1 MPGFPVLLQ
10 TDETSRRASLALWR
24 VFKSEVFL
32 LKSSVPPFPQPSPPT
47 GIQKYSKVIEEPA
60 MRLSVLLRPFLPATS
75 AMLALATPAQA
86 HVKWFAPYIVG
97 APPQPIGV
105 TLANTWFWAGLI
117 LVLVFFLATRAI
129 EKSGVGEAV
138 LKSMDRMTDPLWQRI
153 DEFVRV
159 VIAAFFVAIFAV
171 GGVYL
176 TPDLKTPAEWVS
188 WAQLLIAGLIFSRK
202 TQPIAAA
209 GIIGLWL
216 LALRDYDIFHLLD
229 YLALGVGVAAYL
241 VLEAS
246 AKPEWRKHRFEALRW
261 GVAIALMWSSLEK
274 FAYPDWFYPL
284 VEEKPFLTFGMPRDV
299 FIPMAGV
306 AEFTMGF
313 GLIWT
318 PLVRRLSAVALF
330 VIFNAAVYPFGRV
343 DLIGHA
349 LIMAIIV
356 AIAADH
362 TREVHFLPALKQRLA
377 GVPAGIAAA
386 LVIFGTGYW
395 GLHIAI
401 YGIEGITPQSSE
413 RLTHTPNAEH
423 PHGMLGAA
431 GGTAIA
437 APTAEAAY
445 RAAMDRMHGPMMRGA
460 AAVDPDAA
468 FVLGMIPHHQGAVDM
483 AEIVLKFGKDQH
495 NKHFAREII
504 ATQTRE
510 INEMREWLRQKKIP
524 PP

>member
-1 MPGFPVLLQ
+1 MKHYLLSRL
-10 TDETSRRASLALWR
+10 TSRPVGLAMIASVTLA
-24 VFKSEVFL
+24 
-32 LKSSVPPFPQPSPPT
+32 SP
-47 GIQKYSKVIEEPA
+47 A
-60 MRLSVLLRPFLPATS
+60 H
-75 AMLALATPAQA
+75 A

-97 APPQPIGV
+97 APPQPIWT
-105 TLANTWFWAGLI
+105 TLSNTWFWTGIA

-129 EKSGVGEAV
+129 EKSSAGEQV
-138 LKSMDRMTDPLWQRI
+138 LRSMDRITDPLWKRL
-153 DEFVRV
+153 DDFVRV

-188 WAQLLIAGLIFSRK
+188 WTQLLIAGMIFSRK
-202 TQPIAAA
+202 TQPFAAA

-216 LALRDYDIFHLLD
+216 LALRDYDVFHLLD

-246 AKPEWRKHRFEALRW
+246 SNPDWRKHRFEALRW

-284 VEEKPFLTFGMPRDV
+284 VEEKPFLTFGMPRDM

-318 PLVRRLSAVALF
+318 PLVRRLSALALF

-362 TREVHFLPALKQRLA
+362 TREVHFVPALKRRLA
-377 GVPAGIAAA
+377 GVPAGLAAA
-386 LVIFGTGYW
+386 LVIFAASYW

-401 YGIEGITPQSSE
+401 YGVEGSPGPTMAE
-413 RLTHTPNAEH
+413 RLTHTPNVDH
-423 PHGMLGAA
+423 PHGMHTST
-431 GGTAIA
+431 GGSAIA
-437 APTAEAAY
+437 APTAETAN
-445 RAAMDRMHGPMMRGA
+445 RAAMERMHGPMMQGIGHP
-460 AAVDPDAA
+460 DPDAA
-468 FVLGMIPHHQGAVDM
+468 FVLGMIPHHQGAIDM
-483 AEIVLKFGKDQH
+483 AEIVLKFGKDPRNQ
-495 NKHFAREII
+495 HFAREII
-504 ATQTRE
+504 DTQKRE
-510 INEMREWLRQKKIP
+510 IGEMREWLRQKNIP
-524 PP
+524 QP